1 MKIRHRDSDSGKI
14 QLEMTPMIDIVF
26 QLLVFFIMTF
36 KVVAVEGDFNIK
48 MPRMAAGGS
57 PQDRIAP
64 PPLRVRLITPQNPDA
79 PVCGIRLGDRPLAS
93 FAELRNEVAA
103 AVGGGGPGTDAEEY
117 EVELDCDY
125 DLPYRFVIDAITAVS
140 GYRDPS
146 SGQIVPLVSK
156 IKFAPPRQQAGG
168 G

>member
-48 MPRMAAGGS
+48 MPRMSAGG
-57 PQDRIAP
+57 AP
-64 PPLRVRLITPQNPDA
+64 SDQLIPPLRVRLTTPQDPNA
-79 PVCGIRLGDRPLAS
+79 PVCGIYFGQRQLAS
-93 FAELRNEVAA
+93 FEDLRNEVAA
-103 AVGGGGPGTDAEEY
+103 TVGGGGPNADADEY
-117 EVELDCDY
+117 EVELDCDF

-146 SGQIVPLVSK
+146 SGQIVPLVRK
-156 IKFAPPRQQAGG
+156 IKFAPPRQASGG
-168 G
+168 

>member
-1 MKIRHRDSDSGKI
+1 MKIRHRDTDSGKI

-48 MPRMAAGGS
+48 MPRVSSGS
-57 PQDRIAP
+57 VSNDLPITSLQ
-64 PPLRVRLITPQNPDA
+64 VRLITPQDPDA
-79 PVCGIRLGDRPLAS
+79 PVCGIQLGGRRLAS

-103 AVGGGGPGTDAEEY
+103 AIGGGGPGSNADEF

-146 SGQIVPLVSK
+146 SGQVVPLVSK
-156 IKFAPPRQQAGG
+156 IKFAPPRQPQAGG